1 MLGWALNLGF
11 GGGGAAVASAEL
23 TGLLSDGVSEHDL
36 ASKWQDVG
44 INLSNETFVSGTTFN
59 DAKQALI
66 DGFDSANAEE
76 FGWNAIVRDRLS
88 IASITRVSDTRV
100 TIQMQAFGGFAID
113 LNETI
118 TVTLPASIL
127 AGASEVTA
135 TPTFTVTA
143 SDVLGNVISNA
154 GATIPAVSGFTID
167 DRTGF
172 KVLPGELVTDGH
184 IEGLRV
190 TAKRRDDRHPQEN
203 LRAFT
208 DELRGSVSPE
218 QDDTFITE
226 DIDPDDL

>member
-1 MLGWALNLGF
+1 MRLALRLVVVLPV
-11 GGGGAAVASAEL
+11 AAAISAC
-23 TGLLSDGVSEHDL
+23 T
-36 ASKWQDVG
+36 
-44 INLSNETFVSGTTFN
+44 
-59 DAKQALI
+59 
-66 DGFDSANAEE
+66 
-76 FGWNAIVRDRLS
+76 
-88 IASITRVSDTRV
+88 
-100 TIQMQAFGGFAID
+100 
-113 LNETI
+113 
-118 TVTLPASIL
+118 
-127 AGASEVTA
+127 
-135 TPTFTVTA
+135 
-143 SDVLGNVISNA
+143 A

-167 DRTGF
+167 DRSGF